1 MAPLRCRPGQ
11 PGSVIIG
18 RTLTVARVVT
28 SQPLPTQ
35 RRSAWLR
42 QLSGRPMLS
51 ASGERTMAHLTA
63 TGLRIQ
69 SVSTRSPARLIVALS
84 VASVLAVFLLYS
96 VLFGRSQP
104 TVTPSQLTGHTGK
117 LAVVGTVVGPVRGDS
132 HSTEGMQFGLRDI
145 HSRSTVVPVVYR
157 GDNPPPLFQPGRSV
171 VVSGSYKSGHLAG
184 SDILTKCPSKYT
196 TKPAA

>member
-1 MAPLRCRPGQ
+1 
-11 PGSVIIG
+11 
-18 RTLTVARVVT
+18 
-28 SQPLPTQ
+28 
-35 RRSAWLR
+35 
-42 QLSGRPMLS
+42 MLS

-117 LAVVGTVVGPVRGDS
+117 LAVRGDS